1 MSDAP
6 VLVTRPEE
14 ALRLPLVCD
23 SPHSGT
29 HYPSDFGSVLPLLQ
43 LRQTEDTDIDAL
55 WNATPQVGGTL
66 LAARFPRC
74 YIDPN
79 RDLNDLDPALLAEAW
94 PAPLSPGPKS
104 QLGYGLVFS
113 KVNANT
119 LIYDRALT
127 VQEVQQRI
135 SRFWQPYRNALDQ
148 EIQWACETFG
158 GVWHLNLHS
167 MPQNAYE
174 RLGLSTDKV
183 LADFVLGDRDG
194 STCEPEFVDMI
205 EQSLRRWGYSVA
217 RNDPYKG
224 VALLA
229 QVGQPS
235 VNRHSLQIEIRRP
248 LYMNEATRERNSD
261 FDNLQKNLSI
271 TLADVAAY
279 VKSKAQDLR
288 KRTT

>member
-1 MSDAP
+1 MSDSP
-6 VLVTRPEE
+6 VVVSRPEE
-14 ALRLPLVCD
+14 GLRLPLVCD

-29 HYPSDFGSVLPLLQ
+29 RYPSDFGSVLPLQQ

-55 WNATPQVGGTL
+55 WRATPQVGGTL
-66 LAARFPRC
+66 IAACFPRC

-79 RDLNDLDPALLAEAW
+79 RDLSDLDPSLLSEAW
-94 PAPLSPGPKS
+94 PEPLSPGPKS

-113 KVNANT
+113 KVNAHT
-119 LIYDRALT
+119 LIYDRKLS
-127 VQEVQQRI
+127 VLDVQQRI
-135 SRFWQPYRNALDQ
+135 AHCWQPYRNALEQ
-148 EIQWACETFG
+148 EVLRACQTFG

-194 STCEPEFVDMI
+194 STCEPEFVDVV

-235 VNRHSLQIEIRRP
+235 LNRHSLQIEIRRP
-248 LYMNEATRERNSD
+248 LYMNEATRARNSN
-261 FDNLQKNLSI
+261 FDQLQKNLSH

-279 VKSKAQDLR
+279 VKTKTQGRGTL
-288 KRTT
+288 T